1 MTRHR
6 FGLLKHRLPAS
17 PRGAGQGASA
27 RWWAQLALAWLVLAL
42 VAAPSLGRLHQ
53 VVHGDALDRVQASA
67 HAHRHTKATAGAE
80 HSHGLIAQL
89 VAGHAPADCLL
100 LDQLALGDALH
111 SAPWR
116 CPRPRPRRRSRIP
129 RRAHHAPAH
138 RAVPGAR
145 PASGLSPPAS
155 ACRLWRRPSRCGSGH
170 AAQASWHS
178 KTPDFIARSA
188 IPTRAEGYF
197 YSHFHARKAGS
208 CSSVRLRTPGPPGGA
223 QRMPVLQALTTMTS
237 ISFAHPVMPQRR
249 RPTTLHPVALAAM
262 LALSGA
268 GPIAQAQTTAPAA
281 AEAAP
286 SLPPVTVSASGLQLG
301 ASDMTTPATVLEGDE
316 LVRRREATLGETLN
330 SEPGITSSHF
340 GAGASR
346 PIIRGMD
353 GPRVKVLS
361 DGAELHDAST
371 ISPDH
376 AVVSEP
382 MLATQ
387 IEVLRGP
394 SALIYGNGA
403 VGGVVNVL
411 DGKVPTAVPA
421 KGLEGS
427 AELRANTGAREGAGA
442 FSLTG
447 GTGNLAV
454 HVEGVARDAGDYRV
468 GKGWAPEGEATRKVL
483 GSFNRTNTGSVGL
496 SWVGDRGYLG
506 AAYTRQTAKYG
517 LPGHNHSFEGCHTHG
532 NQLHCGAHEG
542 EGEDGHD
549 HDHGAGHGDVPVVD
563 LRSERFD
570 IRGELRNPF
579 AGFSALRVRAGVT
592 DYVHDEVEDGAV
604 STTFKN
610 KAYDTRI
617 ELQHEPIAGFKGVI
631 GLQTSQRKF
640 SAEGEEAYVQPTV
653 TRRTSLFALEEYRL
667 GDWRFEAALRHDRQ
681 TARAETS
688 GIERSHNGTSASLG
702 AVWKFTPATSW
713 APPSPAPA
721 VPPRPKNCTHAACTW
736 PPARTSA
743 ATPACVLKPRRTS
756 TSA

>member
-1 MTRHR
+1 
-6 FGLLKHRLPAS
+6 
-17 PRGAGQGASA
+17 
-27 RWWAQLALAWLVLAL
+27 
-42 VAAPSLGRLHQ
+42 
-53 VVHGDALDRVQASA
+53 
-67 HAHRHTKATAGAE
+67 
-80 HSHGLIAQL
+80 
-89 VAGHAPADCLL
+89 
-100 LDQLALGDALH
+100 
-111 SAPWR
+111 
-116 CPRPRPRRRSRIP
+116 
-129 RRAHHAPAH
+129 
-138 RAVPGAR
+138 
-145 PASGLSPPAS
+145 
-155 ACRLWRRPSRCGSGH
+155 
-170 AAQASWHS
+170 
-178 KTPDFIARSA
+178 
-188 IPTRAEGYF
+188 
-197 YSHFHARKAGS
+197 
-208 CSSVRLRTPGPPGGA
+208 
-223 QRMPVLQALTTMTS
+223 
-237 ISFAHPVMPQRR
+237 MPQHR
-249 RPTTLHPVALAAM
+249 RPTTLHPVALAAL
-262 LALSGA
+262 LALSGT
-268 GPIAQAQTTAPAA
+268 GSIAQAQTTAPAA
-281 AEAAP
+281 AEATP

-301 ASDMTTPATVLEGDE
+301 ASEMTTPVTVLEGDE

-496 SWVGDRGYLG
+496 SWVGERGYLG
-506 AAYTRQTAKYG
+506 AAYTRQAAKYG

-542 EGEDGHD
+542 EEGEDGHD
-549 HDHGAGHGDVPVVD
+549 HDHDHGHGAVPVVD

-579 AGFSALRVRAGVT
+579 AGFSALRLRAGVT
-592 DYVHDEVEDGAV
+592 DYVHDEVEGGAV

-640 SAEGEEAYVQPTV
+640 SAEGEEAYVQPTI
-653 TRRTSLFALEEYRL
+653 TRRTGLFALEEYRL

-702 AVWKFTPATSW
+702 AVWKFTPGYQVGASFTRASRAPSAEELYARGLHMATSTYERGD
-713 APPSPAPA
+713 ASLRSEISQNFDISLKKTAGDTTFGVSVFRNSINNYIYGRTLDALDGLQLLQYSQADATFTGIEGQVRQRLTRNLGVTLFGDTVRAKIDGAGNLPRIPATRA
-721 VPPRPKNCTHAACTW
+721 GLRLDANWNAWEGQVEWVQVARQNRIAAFET
-736 PPARTSA
+736 
-743 ATPACVLKPRRTS
+743 ATPGYGMLNVGLAYNGQFSSGTPWQVYLKGTNLTDRLAYAHTS
-756 TSA
+756 FIKNAAPLMGRNLTVGVKVAF

>member
-1 MTRHR
+1 
-6 FGLLKHRLPAS
+6 
-17 PRGAGQGASA
+17 
-27 RWWAQLALAWLVLAL
+27 
-42 VAAPSLGRLHQ
+42 
-53 VVHGDALDRVQASA
+53 
-67 HAHRHTKATAGAE
+67 
-80 HSHGLIAQL
+80 
-89 VAGHAPADCLL
+89 
-100 LDQLALGDALH
+100 
-111 SAPWR
+111 
-116 CPRPRPRRRSRIP
+116 
-129 RRAHHAPAH
+129 
-138 RAVPGAR
+138 
-145 PASGLSPPAS
+145 
-155 ACRLWRRPSRCGSGH
+155 
-170 AAQASWHS
+170 
-178 KTPDFIARSA
+178 
-188 IPTRAEGYF
+188 
-197 YSHFHARKAGS
+197 
-208 CSSVRLRTPGPPGGA
+208 
-223 QRMPVLQALTTMTS
+223 
-237 ISFAHPVMPQRR
+237 MPQHR
-249 RPTTLHPVALAAM
+249 RPTTLHPVALATL
-262 LALSGA
+262 LALSGT
-268 GPIAQAQTTAPAA
+268 GSFAQAQTTAPAA
-281 AEAAP
+281 AEATP

-301 ASDMTTPATVLEGDE
+301 ASEMTTPVTVLEGDE

-382 MLATQ
+382 MLAKQ

-496 SWVGDRGYLG
+496 SWVGERGYLG
-506 AAYTRQTAKYG
+506 AAYTRQAAKYG

-542 EGEDGHD
+542 EEGEDGHD
-549 HDHGAGHGDVPVVD
+549 HDHDHGHGAVPVVD

-579 AGFSALRVRAGVT
+579 AGFSALRLRAGVT

-610 KAYDTRI
+610 KAYDTRV

-653 TRRTSLFALEEYRL
+653 TRRTGLFALEEYRL

-702 AVWKFTPATSW
+702 AVWKFTPGYQVGASFTRASRAPSAEELYARGLHMATSTYERGD
-713 APPSPAPA
+713 ASLRSETSQNFDLSLKKTAGDTTFGVSVFRNSINNYIYGRTLDALDGLQLLQYSQADATFTGIEGQVRQRLTRNLGVTLFGDTVRAKIDDAGNLPRIPATRA
-721 VPPRPKNCTHAACTW
+721 GLRLDANWNAWEGQVEWVQVARQNRIAAFET
-736 PPARTSA
+736 
-743 ATPACVLKPRRTS
+743 ATPGYGMLNVGLAYNGQFSSGTPWQVYLKGTNLTDRLAYAHTS
-756 TSA
+756 FIKNAAPLMGRNVTVGVKVAF

>member
-1 MTRHR
+1 MK
-6 FGLLKHRLPAS
+6 L
-17 PRGAGQGASA
+17 
-27 RWWAQLALAWLVLAL
+27 
-42 VAAPSLGRLHQ
+42 
-53 VVHGDALDRVQASA
+53 
-67 HAHRHTKATAGAE
+67 TA
-80 HSHGLIAQL
+80 
-89 VAGHAPADCLL
+89 C
-100 LDQLALGDALH
+100 
-111 SAPWR
+111 
-116 CPRPRPRRRSRIP
+116 
-129 RRAHHAPAH
+129 
-138 RAVPGAR
+138 
-145 PASGLSPPAS
+145 
-155 ACRLWRRPSRCGSGH
+155 
-170 AAQASWHS
+170 
-178 KTPDFIARSA
+178 T
-188 IPTRAEGYF
+188 
-197 YSHFHARKAGS
+197 
-208 CSSVRLRTPGPPGGA
+208 RTPGPPGVA
-223 QRMPVLQALTTMTS
+223 QRMPLLQATTMTS
-237 ISFAHPVMPQRR
+237 TSFAHLTMPQRR

-268 GPIAQAQTTAPAA
+268 GPIAQAQTA
-281 AEAAP
+281 AEATP

-301 ASDMTTPATVLEGDE
+301 ASDMTTPVTVLEGDE

-382 MLATQ
+382 LLATQ

-506 AAYTRQTAKYG
+506 AAYTRQAAKYG

-542 EGEDGHD
+542 EEGEDGHD
-549 HDHGAGHGDVPVVD
+549 HDHDHDHGAVPVVD

-579 AGFSALRVRAGVT
+579 AGFSALRLRAGVT
-592 DYVHDEVEDGAV
+592 DYVHDEVEDGAI

-653 TRRTSLFALEEYRL
+653 TRRTGLFVLEEYRL

-688 GIERSHNGTSASLG
+688 DIERSHNGTSASLG
-702 AVWKFTPATSW
+702 AVWKFTPGYQVGASFTRASRAPSAEELYARGLHMATSTYERGD
-713 APPSPAPA
+713 ASLRSETSQNFDLSLKKTAGDTTFGVSVFRNSINNYIYGRTLDALDGLQLLQYSQADATFTGIEGQVRQRLNRNLGITLFGDTVRAKIDGAGNLPRIPATRA
-721 VPPRPKNCTHAACTW
+721 GLRLDGNWNAWEGQVEWVQVARQNRIAAFET
-736 PPARTSA
+736 
-743 ATPACVLKPRRTS
+743 ATPGYGMLNVGLAYNGQFSSGTPWQVYLKGTNLTDRLAYAHTS
-756 TSA
+756 FIKNAAPLMGRNLTVGVKVAF

>member
-1 MTRHR
+1 
-6 FGLLKHRLPAS
+6 
-17 PRGAGQGASA
+17 
-27 RWWAQLALAWLVLAL
+27 
-42 VAAPSLGRLHQ
+42 
-53 VVHGDALDRVQASA
+53 
-67 HAHRHTKATAGAE
+67 
-80 HSHGLIAQL
+80 
-89 VAGHAPADCLL
+89 
-100 LDQLALGDALH
+100 
-111 SAPWR
+111 
-116 CPRPRPRRRSRIP
+116 
-129 RRAHHAPAH
+129 
-138 RAVPGAR
+138 
-145 PASGLSPPAS
+145 
-155 ACRLWRRPSRCGSGH
+155 
-170 AAQASWHS
+170 
-178 KTPDFIARSA
+178 
-188 IPTRAEGYF
+188 
-197 YSHFHARKAGS
+197 
-208 CSSVRLRTPGPPGGA
+208 
-223 QRMPVLQALTTMTS
+223 
-237 ISFAHPVMPQRR
+237 
-249 RPTTLHPVALAAM
+249 M

-268 GPIAQAQTTAPAA
+268 GSIAHAQTTAPAP

-286 SLPPVTVSASGLQLG
+286 SLPSVTVSASGLQLG
-301 ASDMTTPATVLEGDE
+301 TSDMTTPATVLEGDE

-468 GKGWAPEGEATRKVL
+468 GKGWAPDNEATRKVQ

-506 AAYTRQTAKYG
+506 AAYTRQAAKYG

-532 NQLHCGAHEG
+532 NHLHCGAHEG

-579 AGFSALRVRAGVT
+579 AGFSALRLRAGVT
-592 DYVHDEVEDGAV
+592 DYVHDEVEGGAV

-617 ELQHEPIAGFKGVI
+617 ELQHEPVAGFKGVI

-653 TRRTSLFALEEYRL
+653 TRRTGLFVLEEYRL

-702 AVWKFTPATSW
+702 AVWKFTPGYQVGASFTRASRAPSAEELYARGLHMATSTYERGD
-713 APPSPAPA
+713 ASLRSETSQNFDLSLKKTAGDTTFGVSVFRNSINNYIYGRTLDALDGLQLLQYSQADATFTGIEGQVRQRITRNLGVTLFGDTVRAKVDGAGNLPRIPASRLGVRLDGNWNA
-721 VPPRPKNCTHAACTW
+721 WEGQVEWVQVARQNRIAAFET
-736 PPARTSA
+736 
-743 ATPACVLKPRRTS
+743 ATPGYGMLNVGLAYNGQFSSGTPWQVYLKGTNLTDRLAYAHTS
-756 TSA
+756 FIKNAAPLMGRNLTVGVKVAF

>member
-1 MTRHR
+1 MTHHSPQHST
-6 FGLLKHRLPAS
+6 FLPAAL
-17 PRGAGQGASA
+17 RRTA
-27 RWWAQLALAWLVLAL
+27 R
-42 VAAPSLGRLHQ
+42 
-53 VVHGDALDRVQASA
+53 
-67 HAHRHTKATAGAE
+67 RH
-80 HSHGLIAQL
+80 
-89 VAGHAPADCLL
+89 PA
-100 LDQLALGDALH
+100 
-111 SAPWR
+111 
-116 CPRPRPRRRSRIP
+116 
-129 RRAHHAPAH
+129 
-138 RAVPGAR
+138 
-145 PASGLSPPAS
+145 
-155 ACRLWRRPSRCGSGH
+155 
-170 AAQASWHS
+170 
-178 KTPDFIARSA
+178 
-188 IPTRAEGYF
+188 
-197 YSHFHARKAGS
+197 
-208 CSSVRLRTPGPPGGA
+208 
-223 QRMPVLQALTTMTS
+223 
-237 ISFAHPVMPQRR
+237 
-249 RPTTLHPVALAAM
+249 LHPVALAAILTLTGNG
-262 LALSGA
+262 LAH
-268 GPIAQAQTTAPAA
+268 AQTNAQPATPQA
-281 AEAAP
+281 A

-301 ASDMTTPATVLEGDE
+301 ANDMTTPVTVLEGDE

-394 SALIYGNGA
+394 SALLYGAGA

-411 DGKVPTAVPA
+411 DGKIPTAIPQ
-421 KGLEGS
+421 KGYEGS
-427 AELRANTGAREGAGA
+427 AELRANTGAREAAGA

-468 GKGWAPEGEATRKVL
+468 GKGWAPEGEPTRKVL
-483 GSFNRTNTGSVGL
+483 GSFNRTDTGSVGL

-532 NQLHCGAHEG
+532 NSLHCGSHDHD

-549 HDHGAGHGDVPVVD
+549 HDHDHEHGDVPVVD

-579 AGFSALRVRAGVT
+579 TGFSALRLRAGVT
-592 DYVHDEVEDGAV
+592 DYVHDEVEDGAI

-653 TRRTSLFALEEYRL
+653 TRKTGLFVLEEYRL

-681 TARAETS
+681 TAKAETS
-688 GIERSHNGTSASLG
+688 NIERSHNGTSASLG
-702 AVWKFTPATSW
+702 AVWRFTPGYQVGTSFTRASRAPSAEELYARGLHMATSTYERGDTNLRSETSQNIDVSLKKTSGDTTFGVSVFRNRINNYIYGRTLDEVDGLQLLQYSQ
-713 APPSPAPA
+713 ADATFTGIEGQVRQRITRNLGVTLFGDTVRATLDADGGRLPRIPATRA
-721 VPPRPKNCTHAACTW
+721 GVRLDANWQAW
-736 PPARTSA
+736 EGQVEWVQVARQNRVAEFES
-743 ATPACVLKPRRTS
+743 ATPGYGMLNLGVSYNGQLSNGTPWQVYLKANNLTDRLAYAHTS
-756 TSA
+756 FIKNAAPLMGRNLTVGVKVAF

>member
-1 MTRHR
+1 
-6 FGLLKHRLPAS
+6 
-17 PRGAGQGASA
+17 
-27 RWWAQLALAWLVLAL
+27 
-42 VAAPSLGRLHQ
+42 
-53 VVHGDALDRVQASA
+53 
-67 HAHRHTKATAGAE
+67 
-80 HSHGLIAQL
+80 
-89 VAGHAPADCLL
+89 
-100 LDQLALGDALH
+100 
-111 SAPWR
+111 
-116 CPRPRPRRRSRIP
+116 
-129 RRAHHAPAH
+129 
-138 RAVPGAR
+138 
-145 PASGLSPPAS
+145 
-155 ACRLWRRPSRCGSGH
+155 
-170 AAQASWHS
+170 
-178 KTPDFIARSA
+178 
-188 IPTRAEGYF
+188 
-197 YSHFHARKAGS
+197 
-208 CSSVRLRTPGPPGGA
+208 
-223 QRMPVLQALTTMTS
+223 
-237 ISFAHPVMPQRR
+237 
-249 RPTTLHPVALAAM
+249 M

-268 GPIAQAQTTAPAA
+268 GPIAQAQTTALAA
-281 AEAAP
+281 AEATP

-301 ASDMTTPATVLEGDE
+301 TSDMTTPATVLEGDE

-382 MLATQ
+382 LLATQ

-427 AELRANTGAREGAGA
+427 AELRANSGAREGAGA

-506 AAYTRQTAKYG
+506 AAYTRQAAKYG

-542 EGEDGHD
+542 EEDGHD

-579 AGFSALRVRAGVT
+579 AGFSALRLRAGVT

-653 TRRTSLFALEEYRL
+653 TRRTGLFALEEYRL

-688 GIERSHNGTSASLG
+688 DIERSHNGTSASLG
-702 AVWKFTPATSW
+702 AVWKFTPGYQLGASFTRASRAPSAEELYARGLHMATSTYERGD
-713 APPSPAPA
+713 ASLRSETSQNFDLSLKKTAGDTTFGVSVFRNRINNYIYGRTLDALDGLQLLQYSQADATFTGIEGQVRQRLNRNLGITLFGDTVRARIDGAGNLPRIPATRA
-721 VPPRPKNCTHAACTW
+721 GLRLDGNWNAWEGQVEWVQVARQNRIAAFET
-736 PPARTSA
+736 
-743 ATPACVLKPRRTS
+743 ATPGYGMLNVGLAYNGQFSGGTPWQVYLKGTNLTDRLAYAHTS
-756 TSA
+756 FIKNAAPLMGRNLTVGVKVAF